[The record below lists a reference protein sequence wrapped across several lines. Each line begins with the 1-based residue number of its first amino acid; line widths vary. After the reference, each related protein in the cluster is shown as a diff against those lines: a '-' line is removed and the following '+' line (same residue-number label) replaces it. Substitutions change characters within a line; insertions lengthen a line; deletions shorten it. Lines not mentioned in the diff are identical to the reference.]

1 MADDFATVEA
11 PELEVGGETT
21 ETVDTGADVT
31 AEPETAETT
40 TETDAEVQPGQLRP
54 VENGRLSPAAKAAL
68 DQVKAT
74 DPKLAASFQKALF
87 LADRVA
93 RELPGGFK
101 EVQQLKQ
108 TIEQLGGEQGIQE
121 FQQELG
127 GWRDFDEQFTAGD
140 PKVLEFLTGTP
151 EAKDAFLKIAPLA
164 FDRFAKIHPDGYNS
178 YISQVFL
185 SDMVAEQ
192 LPLALERMKDFIGEN
207 PKALEAWNKVAGYF
221 NRISELAKK
230 PAAAPASVAPV
241 ADDGRAKEFETR
253 DQNLRKQ
260 EWKAETD
267 KQHAQIFNQAW
278 TKFKTSIPPKQEA
291 LVRRLYGFH
300 LNELLTNK
308 KDFTTNLS
316 RFFQAKQK
324 DGFLRTHEAA
334 YKEAV
339 PLAIRRAMAEAGIGP
354 AKAPVAAVK
363 PGQVPTAKPAPT
375 GWTRVN
381 QKPTYDQYDKRLTTA
396 DMVARKQAILK
407 DGKRVTWA

>member
-178 YISQVFL
+178 YI
-185 SDMVAEQ
+185 
-192 LPLALERMKDFIGEN
+192 RR
-207 PKALEAWNKVAGYF
+207 YF
-221 NRISELAKK
+221 C
-230 PAAAPASVAPV
+230 
-241 ADDGRAKEFETR
+241 
-253 DQNLRKQ
+253 Q
-260 EWKAETD
+260 
-267 KQHAQIFNQAW
+267 
-278 TKFKTSIPPKQEA
+278 
-291 LVRRLYGFH
+291 
-300 LNELLTNK
+300 
-308 KDFTTNLS
+308 
-316 RFFQAKQK
+316 
-324 DGFLRTHEAA
+324 
-334 YKEAV
+334 
-339 PLAIRRAMAEAGIGP
+339 
-354 AKAPVAAVK
+354 
-363 PGQVPTAKPAPT
+363 
-375 GWTRVN
+375 
-381 QKPTYDQYDKRLTTA
+381 
-396 DMVARKQAILK
+396 
-407 DGKRVTWA
+407 TW